1 MRIRVFVHFAWVAIL
16 CHIGVAQAIPIT
28 CESLFKG
35 PAGVSA
41 SIEEPLVALRDLL
54 SQFQKSM
61 LEPRESEDVLSPLKD
76 LPEDPR
82 EIAFV
87 LQGSYRLLLSHPR
100 VNDILSEKQIRK
112 LQFGMDQMKW
122 FEKKLGEYGN
132 SKDLVKAAKKIEVP
146 LDFLE
151 HLKAQR
157 NVLAQTIQNKLMKRG
172 YIDLE
177 ISAVSGLIEE
187 LQGMRKLNSKMSET
201 YLPESLQAEI
211 SRVQEKVD
219 NEMKQLIMKP
229 VYTFHEVEEGAHAF
243 RRSLRWLKVYILA
256 YRDHFSLLEQ
266 KAPATAYEA
275 RLREL
280 YSSDLDIALSV
291 DGQIKLREMDYYMLN
306 DLIAELRKIKGIGE
320 IKEQMTQELIA
331 FGKWDGKPVD
341 AVKATE
347 IISYRLD
354 DKLVDL
360 EIRTQEILGNYESA
374 FGLQRMIVGGRR

>member
-1 MRIRVFVHFAWVAIL
+1 MRIKVFVHFAWVAIL
-16 CHIGVAQAIPIT
+16 CHFSVAQAIPMT

-54 SQFQKSM
+54 SQFQKSL
-61 LEPRESEDVLSPLKD
+61 LEPRESEDILSPLKD

-87 LQGSYRLLLSHPR
+87 LQGSYRLLLSHPH

-112 LQFGMDQMKW
+112 LQAGMDQMKW

-157 NVLAQTIQNKLMKRG
+157 NSLAQTIHDKLLKRG
-172 YIDLE
+172 YIDAE
-177 ISAVSGLIEE
+177 ISAVTGLIEE
-187 LQGMRKLNSKMSET
+187 LRGMRKLDSKMSDT

-211 SRVQEKVD
+211 LRVKEKVD
-219 NEMKQLIMKP
+219 SEMKGLIMKP
-229 VYTFHEVEEGAHAF
+229 TYTFHEVEEGAHAF

-256 YRDHFSLLEQ
+256 YRDHFSLIEQ
-266 KAPATAYEA
+266 KNPATAYESH
-275 RLREL
+275 LREL
-280 YSSDLDIALSV
+280 YASDLSIALSV
-291 DGQIKLREMDYYMLN
+291 DGKIKLREMDYYLLN

-320 IKEQMTQELIA
+320 IKEQMTRELIS
-331 FGKWDGKPVD
+331 FGKWNGRVVS
-341 AVKATE
+341 AEKATD
-347 IISYRLD
+347 IVAARLD
-354 DKLVDL
+354 EKLVDL
-360 EIRTQEILGNYESA
+360 EIRTQEILGNYENA
-374 FGLQRMIVGGRR
+374 FGLRRMIVGGL